1 MLTPMSRSF
10 KRASRVAMLAAS
22 LCCCRRIEQSAV
34 EPVAIAE
41 LSFDDQAGN
50 TFTST
55 VSFVSDGLI
64 AIGRHPSQTGH
75 LSGTL
80 TTIQWKGGKLGV
92 LKTRS
97 IAKYRAFS
105 GGLFP
110 AGDGNFI
117 SS

>member
-1 MLTPMSRSF
+1 
-10 KRASRVAMLAAS
+10 MLATS
-22 LCCCRRIEQSAV
+22 LCCCRRIDQTAV
-34 EPVAIAE
+34 EPVAVAD

-55 VSFVSDGLI
+55 VSFASDDLI
-64 AIGRHPSQTGH
+64 AIGRHPSQTGD

-80 TTIQWKGGKLGV
+80 TAVQWRGGKLGI

-110 AGDGNFI
+110 AGH
-117 SS
+117 